1 MPTTVHAQTF
11 ANPLTM
17 KAIIPVAGIGS
28 TLRPHTHTQPKAL
41 VPVAGKPILAH
52 IMDALIESGI
62 RDFVLVIGYLGDK
75 IEKYIAA
82 TYPDVS
88 VHYVIQEPREGLG
101 QAIWL
106 TKKHIENDREVLIV
120 LGDTIVTL
128 DLQSLLASPVSV
140 LGVQKVDT
148 PGAFGVAEI
157 DRQGM
162 ITKLV
167 EKPRIPKSN
176 LALVGIYKITDVA
189 ALLEALQFLIENQL
203 KNHSEYHLTDALMK
217 MIEQGAKM
225 TTIQVKNW
233 YDCGRKETLL
243 EANTILLSRGN
254 FRKQAYP
261 EFPGSIVIPPVSI
274 GADCRIEASII
285 GPNVAIGDNT
295 IIRNSVVRGSIIGSF
310 SELESILL
318 SQSIIG
324 NDTTLKGMS
333 QRLNIGDNTEINFS
347 ESNG

>member
-1 MPTTVHAQTF
+1 
-11 ANPLTM
+11 M

-82 TYPDVS
+82 TYPHIS
-88 VHYVIQEPREGLG
+88 VHYVVQEPREGLG

-106 TKKHIENDREVLIV
+106 TKEHIEKDREILIV

-140 LGVQKVDT
+140 LGVHKVDV
-148 PGAFGVAEI
+148 PGAFGVAEV

-162 ITKLV
+162 ITKLI
-167 EKPRIPKSN
+167 EKPKIPKSN

-189 ALLEALQFLIENQL
+189 ALLEALQFMIGNQL
-203 KNHSEYHLTDALMK
+203 KNHGEYHLTDALMR
-217 MIEQGAKM
+217 MIERGAKM
-225 TTIQVKNW
+225 TTMQVKNW
-233 YDCGRKETLL
+233 YDCGKKETLL
-243 EANTILLSRGN
+243 EANTILLNRDE
-254 FRKQAYP
+254 FKKQTYP
-261 EFPGSIVIPPVSI
+261 GFPGSIIIPPVSI
-274 GADCRIEASII
+274 GANCRIEGSII
-285 GPNVAIGDNT
+285 GPNVAIGDNAT
-295 IIRNSVVRGSIIGSF
+295 VRGSVIRGSIIGSF
-310 SELESILL
+310 SELQSILL

-333 QRLNIGDNTEINFS
+333 QSLNIGDNTEINFS
-347 ESNG
+347 DPNG